1 MHLARTGRVVK
12 SIKAV
17 TNMHHKYKEPPY
29 TELDLGLF
37 INILTKKESEKRGK
51 KLADPRI
58 DEIPAQCRDRIT

>member
-37 INILTKKESEKRGK
+37 INILTKK
-51 KLADPRI
+51 LADPRI